1 MYGVNLTAL
10 MEMNSVDR
18 LYLGLGLLTSLASLL
33 ACVTLFFVVCCI
45 PAIRN
50 KARYIVLFIVIANA
64 GASIGTVVSV
74 IVKVGYPVVS
84 WRSHP
89 ACESAAALTVL
100 FRISGYLWTVTL
112 ALFLCLEAWK
122 KTLNFTSSLILWPA
136 HCICW
141 GFPVAIMLTLVA
153 LDVLGSDIGKR
164 PGHVRPPW
172 CFVDR
177 QISDYNTFAILAGMG
192 WRMAAI
198 ILCSISYLFLQ
209 YQALKKPKTKQP
221 ERRQEGEEH
230 EKPSVN
236 PNRKLRHLLVVFV
249 LLNIWGAWHFLISYY
264 RPDVDVMIAIEVI
277 CDNLQGFINTG
288 FFFMF
293 FAEVRRAMK
302 EFCCKPFYKRCCKRL
317 RDANVSLPVEMEQL
331 REESGDHTHLLEGE
345 EDQVHF
351 TQEPGHPDS

>member
-50 KARYIVLFIVIANA
+50 KARYIVLFIVIANS

-141 GFPVAIMLTLVA
+141 GFP
-153 LDVLGSDIGKR
+153 GKSTMS
-164 PGHVRPPW
+164 
-172 CFVDR
+172 FFIYD
-177 QISDYNTFAILAGMG
+177 M
-192 WRMAAI
+192 
-198 ILCSISYLFLQ
+198 
-209 YQALKKPKTKQP
+209 
-221 ERRQEGEEH
+221 
-230 EKPSVN
+230 
-236 PNRKLRHLLVVFV
+236 
-249 LLNIWGAWHFLISYY
+249 LLNSII
-264 RPDVDVMIAIEVI
+264 
-277 CDNLQGFINTG
+277 
-288 FFFMF
+288 
-293 FAEVRRAMK
+293 
-302 EFCCKPFYKRCCKRL
+302 
-317 RDANVSLPVEMEQL
+317 
-331 REESGDHTHLLEGE
+331 
-345 EDQVHF
+345 
-351 TQEPGHPDS
+351 

>member
-122 KTLNFTSSLILWPA
+122 KNLNFTSSLILWPA
-136 HCICW
+136 HCVCW
-141 GFPVAIMLTLVA
+141 GFPGESMMSFFIYDMLLNSIYMQFNKHSNSYGWLIFWLIQILKDIFTFLFNYGSLTL
-153 LDVLGSDIGKR
+153 S
-164 PGHVRPPW
+164 
-172 CFVDR
+172 
-177 QISDYNTFAILAGMG
+177 N
-192 WRMAAI
+192 
-198 ILCSISYLFLQ
+198 
-209 YQALKKPKTKQP
+209 
-221 ERRQEGEEH
+221 
-230 EKPSVN
+230 
-236 PNRKLRHLLVVFV
+236 
-249 LLNIWGAWHFLISYY
+249 
-264 RPDVDVMIAIEVI
+264 
-277 CDNLQGFINTG
+277 
-288 FFFMF
+288 
-293 FAEVRRAMK
+293 
-302 EFCCKPFYKRCCKRL
+302 
-317 RDANVSLPVEMEQL
+317 
-331 REESGDHTHLLEGE
+331 
-345 EDQVHF
+345 
-351 TQEPGHPDS
+351 

>member
-141 GFPVAIMLTLVA
+141 GFP
-153 LDVLGSDIGKR
+153 
-164 PGHVRPPW
+164 
-172 CFVDR
+172 
-177 QISDYNTFAILAGMG
+177 
-192 WRMAAI
+192 
-198 ILCSISYLFLQ
+198 
-209 YQALKKPKTKQP
+209 
-221 ERRQEGEEH
+221 GE
-230 EKPSVN
+230 SMMS
-236 PNRKLRHLLVVFV
+236 FFIYDM
-249 LLNIWGAWHFLISYY
+249 LLNSIYMQFNKHSNSYEWLIFWHFLH
-264 RPDVDVMIAIEVI
+264 
-277 CDNLQGFINTG
+277 
-288 FFFMF
+288 
-293 FAEVRRAMK
+293 
-302 EFCCKPFYKRCCKRL
+302 FYSIT
-317 RDANVSLPVEMEQL
+317 VV
-331 REESGDHTHLLEGE
+331 
-345 EDQVHF
+345 
-351 TQEPGHPDS
+351 